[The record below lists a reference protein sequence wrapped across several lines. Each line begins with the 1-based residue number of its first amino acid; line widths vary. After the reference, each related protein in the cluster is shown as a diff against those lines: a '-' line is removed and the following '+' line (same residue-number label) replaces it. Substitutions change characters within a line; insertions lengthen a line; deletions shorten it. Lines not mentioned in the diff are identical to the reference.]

1 MVSIYVFL
9 LYFYNIKDVG
19 LNVMPFSITQ
29 DTLEKCNLKNTQQSK
44 FDEGVYINK
53 KRTYNMV
60 RKMKILSVHI
70 STPGEDA
77 AWWRISNII
86 KILRSAGHEVDVV
99 HYVKRSSYEKLE
111 NKEQYV
117 NHSFVITSPMSVHIK
132 HLKILLKNQYD
143 LVYGN
148 THSGAFISFPGK
160 LTKIPL
166 IFDMHGGLVEEFL
179 LENEFSLNPSFLSR
193 FIQKKLIDF
202 ADLRFSDK
210 IICVSHKM
218 IEYLHDQKSVPLEKM
233 DYVTNGVDLEFFKP
247 INDEKVENL
256 RKQLG
261 LEDKLVFG
269 YVGNFQKWQG
279 VENFIEAAR
288 KNDDKDL
295 AFLIVGGEKKL
306 RENNIILIPKVPRTQ
321 VPDCYSVC
329 DVLVLPRPSHP
340 ATEIA
345 APTKFAEYVAM
356 SKPILTTNVGDAAG
370 FVREYKCGI
379 VVEDNKVE
387 NLTKGL
393 NEFRGKSDDELKRMG
408 RNSRMLAE
416 NEFDWAKVGT
426 NLLKAIN
433 FV

>member
-1 MVSIYVFL
+1 
-9 LYFYNIKDVG
+9 
-19 LNVMPFSITQ
+19 
-29 DTLEKCNLKNTQQSK
+29 
-44 FDEGVYINK
+44 
-53 KRTYNMV
+53 MV

-77 AWWRISNII
+77 AWWRISNIAR
-86 KILRSAGHEVDVV
+86 ILESNGHEVHFV
-99 HYVKRSSYEKLE
+99 HYCRKASYEKLE

-329 DVLVLPRPSHP
+329 DVLVLPRPSHL

-345 APTKFAEYVAM
+345 APTKFAEYTAM
-356 SKPILTTNVGDAAG
+356 GKSILTTDVGDAAE
-370 FVREYKCGI
+370 FVRAYKCGI

-387 NLTKGL
+387 NLIKGIK
-393 NEFRGKSDDELKRMG
+393 EFRDESEEELERMG
-408 RNSRMLAE
+408 KNSRMLAE
-416 NEFDWAKVGT
+416 NEFDWEKVGI
-426 NLLKAIN
+426 NLLKA
-433 FV
+433 VESVK

>member
-1 MVSIYVFL
+1 MM
-9 LYFYNIKDVG
+9 N
-19 LNVMPFSITQ
+19 
-29 DTLEKCNLKNTQQSK
+29 
-44 FDEGVYINK
+44 
-53 KRTYNMV
+53 
-60 RKMKILSVHI
+60 KMKILSVHI
-70 STPGEDA
+70 STPGGDA
-77 AWWRISNII
+77 AYWRISNII
-86 KILRSAGHEVDVV
+86 KMLRANGHEVDVV
-99 HYVKRSSYEKLE
+99 HYVRRSSYEKLE
-111 NKEQYV
+111 NKERYEQD
-117 NHSFVITSPMSVHIK
+117 SFVIASMPTVHLK
-132 HLKILLKNQYD
+132 HLKILRENHYD

-148 THSGAFISFPGK
+148 THTGVFCSLLGK
-160 LTKIPL
+160 LIKTPL

-179 LENEFSLNPSFLSR
+179 LENRFSLNPSFLSR

-210 IICVSHKM
+210 IICISHKM

-269 YVGNFQKWQG
+269 YVGDFQKWQG

-288 KNDDKDL
+288 KIDDKDL
-295 AFLIVGGEKKL
+295 AFLIVGGKKKI

-329 DVLVLPRPSHP
+329 DVLVLPRPSHL

-345 APTKFAEYVAM
+345 APTKFAEYTAM
-356 SKPILTTNVGDAAG
+356 GKSILTTDVGDAAE
-370 FVREYKCGI
+370 FVRAYKCGI

-387 NLTKGL
+387 NLIKGIK
-393 NEFRGKSDDELKRMG
+393 EFRDESEEELERMG
-408 RNSRMLAE
+408 KNSRMLAE
-416 NEFDWAKVGT
+416 NEFDWEKVGI
-426 NLLKAIN
+426 NLLKA
-433 FV
+433 VESVK

>member
-1 MVSIYVFL
+1 
-9 LYFYNIKDVG
+9 
-19 LNVMPFSITQ
+19 MPFSITQ

-77 AWWRISNII
+77 AYWRISNII

-99 HYVKRSSYEKLE
+99 HYVRRSSYEKLE
-111 NKEQYV
+111 NKERYEQD
-117 NHSFVITSPMSVHIK
+117 SFVIASMPTVHLK
-132 HLKILLKNQYD
+132 HLKILRENHYD

-148 THSGAFISFPGK
+148 THTGVFCSLLGK
-160 LTKIPL
+160 LIKTPL

-218 IEYLHDQKSVPLEKM
+218 IEYLHDQKGVPLDKM
-233 DYVTNGVDLEFFKP
+233 AYVTNGVDLDFFKP
-247 INDEKVENL
+247 VNDEKVNNI
-256 RKQLG
+256 RSQLG

-269 YVGNFQKWQG
+269 YVGGFHKWQG
-279 VENFIEAAR
+279 VENFIEAAKR
-288 KNDDKDL
+288 INDKDL
-295 AFLIVGGEKKL
+295 AFLIVGGEEESRK
-306 RENNIILIPKVPRTQ
+306 NNVIFVPKIPRSQ
-321 VPDCYSVC
+321 IPDYYSIC

-345 APTKFAEYVAM
+345 APTKFAEYTAM
-356 SKPILTTNVGDAAG
+356 GKPILTTDVGDVAD
-370 FVREYKCGI
+370 FVREYTCGI

-387 NLTKGL
+387 NLIKGIK
-393 NEFRGKSDDELKRMG
+393 EFRDESEEELERMG
-408 RNSRMLAE
+408 KNSRMLAE
-416 NEFDWAKVGT
+416 NEFDWEKVGI
-426 NLLKAIN
+426 NLLKA
-433 FV
+433 VESVK